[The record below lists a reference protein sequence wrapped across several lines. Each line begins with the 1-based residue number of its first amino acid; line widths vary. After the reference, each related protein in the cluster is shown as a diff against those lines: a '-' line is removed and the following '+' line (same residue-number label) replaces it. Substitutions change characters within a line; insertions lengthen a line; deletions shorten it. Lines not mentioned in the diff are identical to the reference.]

1 MAEKLTNEQQAA
13 VDSRE
18 RSLLVSAAAGSG
30 KTAVLTEALNRLK
43 QSIDGYE
50 EELEQ
55 SELVKAPE
63 NSKD

>member
-1 MAEKLTNEQQAA
+1 M
-13 VDSRE
+13 
-18 RSLLVSAAAGSG
+18 